1 LIVLSVNLPCKF
13 NVVEPSLAR
22 NPGAWQSL
30 SKNLPVSFR
39 MGGGRHDVM
48 TPDDTGKFTRP
59 KLELP
64 ARLCHL

>member
-1 LIVLSVNLPCKF
+1 
-13 NVVEPSLAR
+13 
-22 NPGAWQSL
+22 
-30 SKNLPVSFR
+30 